1 MRYLAT
7 LACGLAF
14 GSSFALA
21 AAQAQSLDAP
31 RPPAPTNQSP
41 IAPSDGSMGSAF
53 DLAIRDG
60 SGGLKESPGLEY
72 TPNSSTGALVIPPTD
87 PQGQIDLD
95 GDPTNA
101 ER

>member
-14 GSSFALA
+14 GSFALSV
-21 AAQAQSLDAP
+21 AQAQSLDAP
-31 RPPAPTNQSP
+31 RPPAPTDQSP
-41 IAPSDGSMGSAF
+41 IAPSDGSMGSAL
-53 DLAIRDG
+53 DLAISDG
-60 SGGLKESPGLEY
+60 SGGRKESPRLEY
-72 TPNSSTGALVIPPTD
+72 TPNSSTGALLIPPTD
-87 PQGQIDLD
+87 RQGQINLD